1 MYCWRKSKDNAQNC
15 ELFSNRIYNLKSGET
30 WRIILLNLLL
40 QSSGLH
46 KWCKTKLWYIF
57 IAFVVLSFL
66 SYDLTFL
73 KKEEI
78 LFLELYFFFF
88 SFVLILVPESS
99 LLWTIE
105 KLLHK
110 LQPCG
115 KYLSVLSYVKWS
127 SNSLQKEHVVFL
139 GTRCQWAVIIKITS
153 VSIICERSA
162 IS

>member
-1 MYCWRKSKDNAQNC
+1 MYCWRKSKDIAQNC

-88 SFVLILVPESS
+88 FPLF
-99 LLWTIE
+99 WTIE

-139 GTRCQWAVIIKITS
+139 GTRCQWAVIIKITN